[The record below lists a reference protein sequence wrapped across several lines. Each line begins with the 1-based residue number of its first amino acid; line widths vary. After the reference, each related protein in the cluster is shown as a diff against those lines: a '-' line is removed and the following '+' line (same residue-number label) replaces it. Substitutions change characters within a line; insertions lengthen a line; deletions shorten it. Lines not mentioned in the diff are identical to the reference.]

1 MHPARTDPAR
11 DVAARIRHER
21 GLGTGLVD
29 IFRVLKILEIEVYMA
44 PFPYGADALEGAHMV
59 KDSRAFVFVN
69 NERAITRQRFT
80 AAHELGHHTLD
91 NPTDGSAIFESG
103 TADQNDA
110 IEQNAFR
117 FARFFLM
124 DPDGVSR
131 LVDGI
136 KDYRQMV
143 AAVAATFVVSPEVA
157 AIHLQELGLI
167 SVREKL
173 ELSGEL
179 ADKTTTPSAL
189 LKRYGYRMAYTDP
202 NPAAELDEA
211 FVGRTIDAYARE
223 WITLA
228 ALADALQMTD
238 AQARELLAELE
249 LPIREPE
256 A

>member
-11 DVAARIRHER
+11 DAAARIRHELR
-21 GLGTGLVD
+21 LGTGLVD
-29 IFRVLKILEIEVYMA
+29 IFGVLKSLRIEVYMA

-59 KDSRAFVFVN
+59 KDGQAFVFVN

-80 AAHELGHHTLD
+80 AAHELGHHVLD
-91 NPTDGSAIFESG
+91 NPPDGSAIFESG
-103 TADQNDA
+103 TADQNDS
-110 IEQNAFR
+110 IEQSAFR

-124 DPDGVSR
+124 DPEGVSH

-173 ELSGEL
+173 ELSAEL

-189 LKRYGYRMAYTDP
+189 LKRYGYRMAYTEQ
-202 NPAAELDEA
+202 NPERELDEA

-228 ALADALQMTD
+228 AFADALQMTD
-238 AQARELLAELE
+238 TQARDLLKELE

>member
-1 MHPARTDPAR
+1 MQPARTDAAR
-11 DVAARIRHER
+11 DAAARIRHER
-21 GLGTGLVD
+21 GLGTGFVD
-29 IFRVLKILEIEVYMA
+29 IFRVLKLMRIELYMA

-59 KDSRAFVFVN
+59 KDGQAFVFVN
-69 NERAITRQRFT
+69 NERAITRQRLT
-80 AAHELGHHTLD
+80 AAHELGHHELD

-103 TADQNDA
+103 SADQNDA
-110 IEQNAFR
+110 IEQNAYR

-124 DPDGVSR
+124 DPEGVGR
-131 LVDGI
+131 LVDGM

-173 ELSGEL
+173 ELMGEL
-179 ADKTTTPSAL
+179 AEKTITPSAL

-202 NPAAELDEA
+202 NPTEELDET
-211 FVGRTIDAYARE
+211 FVGRTIEAYARE

-228 ALADALQMTD
+228 ALADALQITD
-238 AQARELLAELE
+238 TQARELLKEMK